1 MWAIQFAPI
10 GLARNIHIVID
21 SPLEH
26 SFLHTRATRPH
37 QNSRWRQ
44 GDLFD
49 VASMQFAL
57 HYMGQ
62 TEARMRRFMH
72 EVSRH
77 LRIGGIFIATTM
89 DSRVL
94 IQLLMGQAEQSWV
107 SGHVVLWLHRGQRR
121 TFVDRMG
128 VLSMS
133 TNSRHTVEIHS

>member
-1 MWAIQFAPI
+1 
-10 GLARNIHIVID
+10 
-21 SPLEH
+21 
-26 SFLHTRATRPH
+26 
-37 QNSRWRQ
+37 
-44 GDLFD
+44 
-49 VASMQFAL
+49 MQFAL

-107 SGHVVLWLHRGQRR
+107 SGHVVLWLHRGQ
-121 TFVDRMG
+121 
-128 VLSMS
+128 
-133 TNSRHTVEIHS
+133 